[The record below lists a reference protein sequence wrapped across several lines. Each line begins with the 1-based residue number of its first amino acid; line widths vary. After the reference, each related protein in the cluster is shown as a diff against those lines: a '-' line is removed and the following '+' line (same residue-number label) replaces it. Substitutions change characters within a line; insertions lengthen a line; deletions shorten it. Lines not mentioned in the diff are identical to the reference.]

1 MRSPQANEAL
11 MHKRI
16 NMYGNNSESGGN
28 ASILS
33 QPHPISTLNA
43 LFSMRSSRR
52 LDNFSIQIL
61 TQNIFHRGWAEQK
74 QRSLI
79 PVPALPEQEF
89 WQEKKRKICNSLNW
103 F

>member
-11 MHKRI
+11 KHKRI

-33 QPHPISTLNA
+33 QPHPILTLDA
-43 LFSMRSSRR
+43 LFYMRSSRR

-61 TQNIFHRGWAEQK
+61 TRNIFH
-74 QRSLI
+74 LT
-79 PVPALPEQEF
+79 
-89 WQEKKRKICNSLNW
+89 C
-103 F
+103 